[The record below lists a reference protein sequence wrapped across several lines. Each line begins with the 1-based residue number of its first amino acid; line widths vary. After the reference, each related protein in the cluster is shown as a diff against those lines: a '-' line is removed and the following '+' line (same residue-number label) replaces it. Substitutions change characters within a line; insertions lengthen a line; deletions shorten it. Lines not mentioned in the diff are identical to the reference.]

1 MHLTSALLLNVKCER
16 ERERETERERER
28 GRQAGRQA
36 GRKGE
41 MSLGDVFEIPAPF
54 DLILQNVERERG
66 GGYS

>member
-1 MHLTSALLLNVKCER
+1 MRRQTQSQRERDTGKDRQTDRQTR
-16 ERERETERERER
+16 ERERE
-28 GRQAGRQA
+28 AGRQA

-54 DLILQNVERERG
+54 DLILQNVERQRG